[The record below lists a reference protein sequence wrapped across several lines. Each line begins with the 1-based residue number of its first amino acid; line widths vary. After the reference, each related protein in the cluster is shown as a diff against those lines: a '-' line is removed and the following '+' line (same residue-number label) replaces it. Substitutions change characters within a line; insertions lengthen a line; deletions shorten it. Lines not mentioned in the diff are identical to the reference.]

1 LFFIGM
7 VKTAK
12 FCPKSFLQKVPM
24 ETRGESLAVTAVK
37 DGVELIGVAWNEP
50 GKPDKPRK
58 LLVATCGT
66 TLAGE
71 PCCRTRYRND
81 PETGETTTFVREVPR
96 CEDVETYTD
105 YCGAIDRFNRDRQD
119 GFRLERMVE
128 VKNWVNHMLTSFIGY
143 VGTNAFKAAKLEGNA
158 SNMNDF
164 MHTLALELLTN
175 EYDGSKF
182 PAALKKTQA
191 GKLSARE
198 FVGRERPRE
207 GQAPWTALYQEGMTL
222 RHNFAKVG
230 TLTAAQGRCS
240 PKGTCRICR
249 NSSAHWYCVSCTERA
264 PGHIAYVCGPGSG
277 NNCMSWHCQLIP

>member
-1 LFFIGM
+1 M

-119 GFRLERMVE
+119 GFRLERMIE
-128 VKNWVNHMLTSFIGY
+128 
-143 VGTNAFKAAKLEGNA
+143 
-158 SNMNDF
+158 
-164 MHTLALELLTN
+164 ELG
-175 EYDGSKF
+175 EPHVDIF
-182 PAALKKTQA
+182 
-191 GKLSARE
+191 
-198 FVGRERPRE
+198 
-207 GQAPWTALYQEGMTL
+207 
-222 RHNFAKVG
+222 
-230 TLTAAQGRCS
+230 
-240 PKGTCRICR
+240 
-249 NSSAHWYCVSCTERA
+249 HW
-264 PGHIAYVCGPGSG
+264 VCGHKRVQS
-277 NNCMSWHCQLIP
+277 C

>member
-1 LFFIGM
+1 
-7 VKTAK
+7 
-12 FCPKSFLQKVPM
+12 M

-119 GFRLERMVE
+119 GFRLERMIE
-128 VKNWVNHMLTSFIGY
+128 ELGEPMLTSFIGY

-230 TLTAAQGRCS
+230 TLTAAQGGALRRGLAEFAAIPALTGIACPALS
-240 PKGTCRICR
+240 GHRGTLRM
-249 NSSAHWYCVSCTERA
+249 SAGLAVE
-264 PGHIAYVCGPGSG
+264 
-277 NNCMSWHCQLIP
+277 QLHVVALPADPLSESRPLSAV